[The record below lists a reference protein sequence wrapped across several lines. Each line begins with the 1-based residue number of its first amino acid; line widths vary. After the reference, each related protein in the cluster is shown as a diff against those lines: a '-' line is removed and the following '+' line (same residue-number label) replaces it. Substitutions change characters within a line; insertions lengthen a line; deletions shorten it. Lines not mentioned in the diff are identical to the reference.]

1 VAITPEANVAY
12 LEAVLA
18 KAKLGAQA
26 AANAMAAHVADRV
39 ANDTLQRRRNPPG
52 TWYKAR
58 PGDPPSYGTGTL
70 AKSIYTTPA
79 SGGLRSS
86 AFVGSQDKRARLFEF
101 GGCVLKPGGGGLL
114 HWKDSG
120 GWWSHRWLRVDE
132 KHPFLG
138 PTTEDAV
145 NDGSLQQAARDAF
158 REYDP

>member
-1 VAITPEANVAY
+1 MAITPQENVAY

-18 KAKLGAQA
+18 KAKLGARA

-39 ANDTLQRRRNPPG
+39 SNDTLQRRRNPPG

-70 AKSIYTTPA
+70 AASIYSTPA
-79 SGGLRSS
+79 SEGLNSS
-86 AFVGSQDKRARLFEF
+86 AYVGSQDKRARLFEF
-101 GGCVLKPGGGGLL
+101 GGCVLQPGDGGLL

-120 GWWSHRWLRVDE
+120 GWWSHRWLRVDD

-145 NDGSLQQAARDAF
+145 NDGSLQRAARDAF